1 MRENELKSFIMKA
14 SYYRKKWSHMKAH
27 IVDPREIKRLS
38 RQVAYSF
45 MDSYMKDCHY
55 EADYIDLLC
64 EMTTISQ
71 DAKLNSVAAQAL
83 FSIIIESLCDD
94 FEELQTETYNRV
106 MTQVITFCRKL
117 SAGKDLNR
125 CLNDFGIYNRIDLL
139 ERVKAFRME
148 AKSLSRHRQIKKI
161 LLLSRVTI
169 GADVAVTSIIIQR
182 LAEQYPKAE
191 MVIIGGDKLEEI
203 YGGNPRIR
211 LQKAEYEK
219 NGGLLERLSNWQWV
233 LNIIQK
239 ELAVCPLDNTI
250 LVDPDSR
257 LSQLGVLPIIPP
269 EHYYFFDSRSDVSFA
284 GNMSMAQLTNAW
296 LNKVTGKD
304 DFRYPAVWLLPGPLQ
319 KAAALYQRLKNNG
332 TRRVIA
338 INFGV
343 GGNPRKRVGQLLE
356 QELLLSLLQEP
367 NTVIV
372 LDKGFG
378 EKELQYSN
386 SLLDVV
392 KQNGYFTEDAFFAA
406 ELNSDISSGV
416 IGLQTRIGEIAA
428 IIANCDE
435 YIGYDS
441 ACQHIAAALQTP
453 CLTIFAGSNNMRFI
467 RRWSAFGAS
476 SCQIV
481 HVDTLS
487 DPSAIDVEDIIIRIM
502 NERRMQDSQELKIV
516 D

>member
-1 MRENELKSFIMKA
+1 MKSSF
-14 SYYRKKWSHMKAH
+14 YRKKWSTIKTR
-27 IVDPREIKRLS
+27 IVDPEEIKRLS
-38 RQVAYSF
+38 RQVAHSF
-45 MDSYMKDCHY
+45 MDSYLKDCHY
-55 EADYIDLLC
+55 EEDYIVLLC

-71 DAKLNSVAAQAL
+71 DPGLNSVAARAL
-83 FSIIIESLCDD
+83 FSIIIESLCDE

-117 SAGKDLNR
+117 SAGRELDRSLNNFR
-125 CLNDFGIYNRIDLL
+125 IYSPRDLL
-139 ERVKAFRME
+139 ERIKTIRME
-148 AKSLSRHRQIKKI
+148 ARSLSRHRDIRKI
-161 LLLSRVTI
+161 LILSRVTI

-182 LAEQYPKAE
+182 LAELYPKAE
-191 MVIIGGDKLEEI
+191 MVLIGGRKLDEI

-211 LQKAEYEK
+211 LQRAEYER
-219 NGGLLERLSNWQWV
+219 NGGLLERLSNWQLV
-233 LNIIQK
+233 LNIIQQ
-239 ELAVCPLDNTI
+239 ELASCPLDHTI

-257 LSQLGVLPIIPP
+257 LSQLGVLPVIPP
-269 EHYYFFDSRSDVSFA
+269 DHYYFFDSRSDVSFA

-296 LNKVTGKD
+296 LDKATGVE
-304 DFRYPAVWLLPGPLQ
+304 DFRYPAVWLLPGPMQ
-319 KAAALYQRLKNNG
+319 KAAGLYHRLKDNG
-332 TRRVIA
+332 THRVIT

-343 GGNPRKRVGQLLE
+343 GGNPRKKVGRFLE

-372 LDKGFG
+372 LDKGLG

-386 SLLDVV
+386 SLLDAV
-392 KQNGYFTEDAFFAA
+392 KQKGYPIEDAVFDTEFD
-406 ELNSDISSGV
+406 SHISSGV

-428 IIANCDE
+428 IIAKCDE

-467 RRWSAFGAS
+467 RRWSAFGAN

-487 DPSAIDVEDIIIRIM
+487 DPTAVDAEDIIIRIM
-502 NERRMQDSQELKIV
+502 NERRMRKG
-516 D
+516 

>member
-1 MRENELKSFIMKA
+1 MRSSFYRTKWMDLKTQ
-14 SYYRKKWSHMKAH
+14 
-27 IVDPREIKRLS
+27 IVDPEGLGRLS
-38 RQVAYSF
+38 RQVAHSF
-45 MDSYMKDCHY
+45 MDSYLKDCNY
-55 EADYIDLLC
+55 VEDYIDLLC

-71 DAKLNSVAAQAL
+71 DPGLNSVAARAL

-117 SAGKDLNR
+117 SAGKELD
-125 CLNDFGIYNRIDLL
+125 CSLNDFGIYSHNDLFERIKTI
-139 ERVKAFRME
+139 RQE
-148 AKSLSRHRQIKKI
+148 ARSLSRHRDIDKI

-182 LAEQYPKAE
+182 LAELYPKAE
-191 MVIIGGDKLEEI
+191 LVLIGGGKLDEI
-203 YGGNPRIR
+203 YGGNPHLR
-211 LQKAEYEK
+211 LQKAEYQRQ
-219 NGGLLERLSNWQWV
+219 GGLLERLSNWQLV
-233 LNIIQK
+233 LNIIQQ
-239 ELAVCPLDNTI
+239 ELASCPLDNTI

-269 EHYYFFDSRSDVSFA
+269 DHYHFFDSRSDVSFA

-296 LNKVTGKD
+296 LDKVTGTH
-304 DFRYPAVWLLPGPLQ
+304 DFRYPGVWLRPGPMQ
-319 KAAALYQRLKNNG
+319 KAAALHSRLKKNG

-338 INFGV
+338 VNFGV
-343 GGNPRKRVGQLLE
+343 GGNPRKKVGRLLE
-356 QELLLSLLQEP
+356 QELLLSLLREP

-372 LDKGFG
+372 LDKGLG
-378 EKELQYSN
+378 EMELQSSN
-386 SLLDVV
+386 SLLDAV
-392 KQNGYFTEDAFFAA
+392 KQNGYSIEDTFFTA
-406 ELNSDISSGV
+406 EFKSDISSGV

-428 IIANCDE
+428 IIDRCDE

-467 RRWSAFGAS
+467 RRWSAFGAN

-487 DPSAIDVEDIIIRIM
+487 DPTAIDVEDIITRIM
-502 NERRMQDSQELKIV
+502 NERRMQDTQAGIE

>member
-1 MRENELKSFIMKA
+1 MKSSF
-14 SYYRKKWSHMKAH
+14 YRKKWSNIKAH
-27 IVDPREIKRLS
+27 IVDPEEIKRLS
-38 RQVAYSF
+38 RQVAHSF
-45 MDSYMKDCHY
+45 MDSYLKDCHY

-64 EMTTISQ
+64 EMTTISR
-71 DAKLNSVAAQAL
+71 DPGLNSVAARAL
-83 FSIIIESLCDD
+83 FSIIIESLCDE

-117 SAGKDLNR
+117 LAGKELDR
-125 CLNDFGIYNRIDLL
+125 SLNDFRIYSSKDLL
-139 ERVKAFRME
+139 ERIKTIRME
-148 AKSLSRHRQIKKI
+148 AKSLSRHQEIKKI

-182 LAEQYPKAE
+182 LAERYPKAE
-191 MVIIGGDKLEEI
+191 MVLIGGGKLDEI

-219 NGGLLERLSNWQWV
+219 NGGLLDRLSIWQLV
-233 LNIIQK
+233 LKIIQQ
-239 ELAVCPLDNTI
+239 ELASCPLDNTI

-257 LSQLGVLPIIPP
+257 LSQLGVLPIIAP

-284 GNMSMAQLTNAW
+284 GNMAMAQLTNAW

-304 DFRYPAVWLLPGPLQ
+304 DFRYPTVWLLPEPLQ
-319 KAAALYQRLKNNG
+319 KAAALYQKLKNNG

-343 GGNPRKRVGQLLE
+343 GGNPRKKVGQLLE
-356 QELLLSLLQEP
+356 QELLLSLLKEP

-378 EKELQYSN
+378 ERELQYSN
-386 SLLDVV
+386 SLLEAV
-392 KQNGYFTEDAFFAA
+392 KQNGYSIEDASFAA
-406 ELNSDISSGV
+406 ELDSDISSGV

-428 IIANCDE
+428 IIAECDE

-453 CLTIFAGSNNMRFI
+453 CLTIFGGSNNMRFI
-467 RRWSAFGAS
+467 RRWTAFGAS
-476 SCQIV
+476 SCRMV
-481 HVDTLS
+481 HVDTLT
-487 DPSAIDVEDIIIRIM
+487 DPTAIDVEDIIIRIM
-502 NERRMQDSQELKIV
+502 HERRMRTG
-516 D
+516 